1 MTELPEFVY
10 LVTVD
15 IEWPVSVVVD
25 YRDTL
30 TAERVEHEVAR
41 RRESGNVYRPD
52 QVHVWKARL
61 TDVREV
67 DLMPTTTVRA
77 SLRDRSDD

>member
-15 IEWPVSVVVD
+15 TEWPVSVIPD
-25 YRDTL
+25 DHPS
-30 TAERVEHEVAR
+30 TAERVERVVQQR
-41 RRESGNVYRPD
+41 SESANVYHPG
-52 QVHVWKARL
+52 QIHVWQARL

-67 DLMPTTTVRA
+67 DLLPSTTVRA
-77 SLRDRSDD
+77 SLREREEH